1 MKGFRKSNSFLLSLI
16 LFWGLGFF
24 LWWRP
29 VEIPLE
35 IIYRTLALLSMQALL
50 HVLLQKFFPERMR
63 FLHFALAFPISVL
76 IGTVNVPFASFSY
89 LLVGIWLGSS
99 YQLPKL
105 FLWVLLSFLPE
116 AVLWGLLQKGIQG
129 IPFPL
134 GADPILFDWSAFQQ
148 QLILIVSLPFLV
160 SLALSFNQPRRTVV
174 APVASA
180 FMSKPKLGDANE
192 EKSSTGPIPSIQT
205 PPATGRR
212 SIVSDEEPS
221 LSSVMSMG
229 SGPSD
234 LGGILESIVF
244 FMSKNFKSYSALGL
258 LSFDDGRTF
267 VINASISKSSF
278 FRNDVLVYP
287 GSGIVGDAIREPKGF
302 MSGNIK
308 GYPSKLEYYSRADE
322 VGSIIISRVLDDDT
336 HKVMGLLVVD
346 NNSLNG
352 FRSEDKDLLN
362 RFSVV
367 ASKLIS
373 NARMRKVLETT
384 AHQGETI
391 YQISKLLAA
400 ENYTRGV
407 LGVLID
413 NLRTVFDADRLIICD
428 FVADKASGRVLK
440 IAGEGGDLKEGL
452 LFPIDDPLSLYGM
465 VFVHK
470 TEYLEAGVLR
480 ENRYRFHKTEE
491 KEHAPAE
498 VLVAPLLDESSN
510 ILAVIG
516 LESNSPGRFE
526 TRSIVLLQT
535 ILANASSALTRANLF
550 TKLERQATIDG
561 LTKVPNHR
569 HFQDTLDKYLAKHQ
583 QLKKPLGLLLMD
595 IDHFKK
601 FNDTY
606 GHPVGDKVLQVVAA
620 TIARTIRV
628 NDFVARYGGEEF
640 VVVIDAE
647 PGLILQ
653 MAERIRVAIETQS
666 LDHEGKELKVTVS
679 IGASFY
685 PLDATTKKDLIEF
698 ADQAMYKSK
707 ESGRNRVTLWS
718 QRTGG

>member
-1 MKGFRKSNSFLLSLI
+1 MKGFRKTSAYLVVLV
-16 LFWGLGFF
+16 LFWGLGLFF
-24 LWWRP
+24 WWHP
-29 VEIPLE
+29 ID
-35 IIYRTLALLSMQALL
+35 ISIAAMHKALALLALQAVL
-50 HVLLQKFFPERMR
+50 HGVLQKFLPEKVRY
-63 FLHFALAFPISVL
+63 LHFALAFPISVL
-76 IGTVNVPFASFSY
+76 IGTVNTPFASLSY
-89 LLVGIWLGSS
+89 LLAGVWLGTS
-99 YQLPKL
+99 YTLPKL
-105 FLWVLLSFLPE
+105 LLWVLLSFVPE
-116 AVLWGLLQKGIQG
+116 VTLWGLLNKGIQG

-134 GADPILFDWSAFQQ
+134 GVDPILFDWEAFQQ
-148 QLILIVSLPFLV
+148 QWLLILALPFLV
-160 SLALSFNQPRRTVV
+160 SASLSLNQQRRVV
-174 APVASA
+174 ATPTASN
-180 FMSKPKLGDANE
+180 FLKPKENE
-192 EKSSTGPIPSIQT
+192 TPDEKSPTSSIPVQNIPPSTG
-205 PPATGRR
+205 RH
-212 SIVSDEEPS
+212 SIVSEDEPS
-221 LSSVMSMG
+221 LSSAMSMG

-267 VINASISKSSF
+267 VINASNSKSSF

-287 GSGIVGDAIREPKGF
+287 GSGIVGDAIREPNGF
-302 MSGNIK
+302 MSGNLK
-308 GYPSKLEYYSRADE
+308 GYPSKLEYYTRADE

-346 NNSLNG
+346 SNSLNG

-362 RFSVV
+362 RFSIV

-384 AHQGETI
+384 ARQGETI

-428 FVADKASGRVLK
+428 FVADKAAGRVLK
-440 IAGEGGDLKEGL
+440 IAGEGGDIKEGL

-480 ENRYRFHKTEE
+480 ENRYRFHKAEQ

-516 LESNSPGRFE
+516 LESNSAGRFE

-606 GHPVGDKVLQVVAA
+606 GHPVGDKVLQLVAA

-647 PGLILQ
+647 PNLILQ

-679 IGASFY
+679 IGASCY